1 MLVAMAKLDA
11 ERIARLRRG
20 AMGCLAVTMAF
31 ALLSPGPVSALEY
44 RSRPDW
50 VFGVGWGVGRGA
62 ITDNEFGE
70 AEYRDGASPH
80 IRLGRMLGQSAM
92 VGIHWE
98 SWLIEFG
105 NEPIKFRRTLQ
116 NLALGITWFP
126 GQADGPSGGI
136 FVRGGVGMGWAGTG
150 AKEAIEGGK
159 QHKGERLDEWGTGFF
174 GEAGYEFWITR
185 NFTAGLAATYNY
197 FAIDEAFV
205 DSAWFTAGVLH
216 LNLYF

>member
-1 MLVAMAKLDA
+1 MLIAMANPVVSKLEGFRRHA
-11 ERIARLRRG
+11 AVVVAIVTVITIVVPGAAR
-20 AMGCLAVTMAF
+20 
-31 ALLSPGPVSALEY
+31 ALEY
-44 RSRPDW
+44 NTRPDW

-126 GQADGPSGGI
+126 GNPAGPSGGI
-136 FVRGGVGMGWAGTG
+136 FLRGGVGMGWAGTG
-150 AKEAIEGGK
+150 AKEAEEGGK
-159 QHKGERLDEWGTGFF
+159 QEKGERLDEWGAGFF
-174 GEAGYEFWITR
+174 GEAGYEFWITQ
-185 NFTAGLAATYNY
+185 NFTVGLAATYNY
-197 FAIDEAFV
+197 FAINEVFV